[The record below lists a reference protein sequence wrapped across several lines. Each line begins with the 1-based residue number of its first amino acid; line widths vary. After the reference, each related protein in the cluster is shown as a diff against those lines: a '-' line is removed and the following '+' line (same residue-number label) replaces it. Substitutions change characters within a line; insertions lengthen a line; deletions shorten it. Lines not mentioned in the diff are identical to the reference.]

1 MILSSIQ
8 LRNFRS
14 HKNTTLNL
22 SPRVNYIIGGN
33 GQGKTSVIEAIFY
46 LCTTKSHCAKIDRE
60 AVSFNEESFEITGRF
75 RGATV
80 NKVDA
85 RYSINENKKYYF
97 RDEKRITRII
107 DIIGKFP
114 VVLLTPDDHA
124 ITQGAPRE
132 RRKFIDSVISQASE
146 TYLRNLL
153 EYNKTLRQRSALLSR
168 IKEFKDKKTSEEL
181 EAWSSI
187 LVRTGSYIIRQ
198 RKQFIEIFDEYINQ
212 SYKAI
217 MEGEE
222 KPSISYIH
230 LEGYTGNE
238 VEREFERLLIRRKEE
253 EKARGTNLVGPQRD
267 DFIFDI
273 NGYNLKTYG
282 SQGQHKTFQ
291 VALRFA
297 EFFYLKEITG
307 ITPIFLLDDIFGELD
322 TNRASKISQYLTG
335 VGQAFITSTDL
346 SNLTFLKKGRSDM
359 VIRLKAGEVT
369 YA

>member
-14 HKNTTLNL
+14 HKNITLSL
-22 SPRVNYIIGGN
+22 SPKANYIIGGN
-33 GQGKTSVIEAIFY
+33 GQGKTSIIEAIFY
-46 LCTTKSHCAKIDRE
+46 LCTAKSHSARIDSE
-60 AVSFNEESFEITGRF
+60 VVSFNEERFEVAGKF
-75 RGATV
+75 EGATV
-80 NKVDA
+80 NDVA
-85 RYSINENKKYYF
+85 VRYSVNENRKYYF
-97 RDEKRITRII
+97 RDEKRITRVI

-114 VVLLTPDDHA
+114 VVLLSPDDHA
-124 ITQGAPRE
+124 VTQGSPGE
-132 RRKFIDSVISQASE
+132 RRRFVDSIISQASE

-168 IKEFKDKKTSEEL
+168 IKEYKDKKILEEL
-181 EAWSSI
+181 DAWSSI
-187 LVRTGSYIIRQ
+187 LVRTGAYIIRQ
-198 RKQFIEIFDEYINQ
+198 RKQFIEMFDEYVNQ
-212 SYKAI
+212 SYNMV
-217 MEGEE
+217 MEGKE
-222 KPSISYIH
+222 KPGISYTH

-238 VEREFERLLIRRKEE
+238 VEREFERQLMRRKEE
-253 EKARGTNLVGPQRD
+253 EITRGINLVGPQRD

-307 ITPIFLLDDIFGELD
+307 TTPIFLLDDIFGELD
-322 TNRASKISQYLTG
+322 INRATKISQYLTG

-359 VIRLKAGEVT
+359 VIRLKAGVAT